1 MITEPIVE
9 PSRPTWPAQTG
20 RHLKPANAAGP
31 TTSFDQHD
39 DDTDPDP
46 PPAAPAARPWPRV
59 FPGL

>member
-1 MITEPIVE
+1 MIVE
-9 PSRPTWPAQTG
+9 PTVNPAQPG
-20 RHLKPANAAGP
+20 WPDQAARPLKPAQATMA
-31 TTSFDQHD
+31 SFHHHN